1 MFTVEEMTPAEAPL
15 PGTVDRAAPF
25 VDRIVVPVDG
35 SPFAERALPVAA
47 QLAAE
52 LGAPLHL
59 FEVVGEPADTD
70 RAIHYLDDL
79 ARRHGASG
87 WNAARGDDTAAAIVA
102 AARGDTPGLAC
113 LSTHG
118 RDRSTALFGSVASAV
133 LDRTTQPIVLVGP
146 KARPPCAGD
155 APIVVAVDGQPE
167 DRAVVA
173 VAADW
178 ARMLGRRLVVATV
191 AEPVPGS
198 FEPGRPPD
206 RMRGPAD
213 PEAYVDSLAA
223 GASAPA
229 VDSLVVYD
237 PISVR
242 GGLVRM
248 LDRTAGLL
256 VAGAH
261 RRTRPMRALVGSH
274 AARIV
279 HDIEVPAL
287 VVPLGIGG

>member
-1 MFTVEEMTPAEAPL
+1 MARQHGGELFDFSDMTDDEIRQVVIEHFREYPNIDANAIEVTVRNGHVMLEGRVGTDAE
-15 PGTVDRAAPF
+15 V
-25 VDRIVVPVDG
+25 
-35 SPFAERALPVAA
+35 
-47 QLAAE
+47 Q
-52 LGAPLHL
+52 
-59 FEVVGEPADTD
+59 
-70 RAIHYLDDL
+70 
-79 ARRHGASG
+79 
-87 WNAARGDDTAAAIVA
+87 
-102 AARGDTPGLAC
+102 
-113 LSTHG
+113 
-118 RDRSTALFGSVASAV
+118 VASAV

-146 KARPPCAGD
+146 NARPPCAGD

-274 AARIV
+274 VARIV